1 MAHDAL
7 DSFLENHEPMPSGAS
22 FATGEMFGD
31 WRVTAFIGRGGS
43 GEVYRVVHSALGTEA
58 ALKVHVPRMEGE
70 DAREARARARF
81 VGEAKLLSENM
92 HRSFPRFLGWGERD
106 GRPWYVMELLE
117 PLPLPS
123 SDGDVARF
131 VLGVADGVRHL
142 HSLGLVHRD
151 IKPGNIL
158 WRAGHEPVL
167 IDLGL
172 VKEFDPGVGHTGLSV
187 TVIDGKATVAGT
199 PRYAAPEQMN
209 GGEITPATDVFAL
222 GMLANECFGGKPPR
236 AWERI
241 IRRAAAAIPSQRY
254 KTVAAFA
261 RAVRRR
267 NWGRYATMGFCCAL
281 MLAAVSIALRKPI
294 ERQWTQLRNW
304 WNAPVLDASAELDG
318 RIMRDVRW
326 FLDGESVTMPYR
338 FVNLKKRWMP
348 RELRA
353 VLQKGEKS
361 YSAKPMDVVPEWTGR
376 KKLSVTLREEP
387 AEGTPI
393 QIWTPDGVTLDFV
406 WCPPEKTDGHNLDY
420 GFWIATK
427 RVTGRQFGSLMQKC
441 RPLQPV
447 SFMGRSDFSSD
458 LPVRLPFDGP
468 GTVPN
473 VSVPGSGVR
482 LESPNVLE
490 WKRGVRFAVDH
501 DDRCAEWAW
510 VPPELMNDGYGRGG
524 WMKMDNGGRGMRL
537 STFAP
542 YNPREVGSAC
552 VRYVATSLFESE
564 TNTVLFCT
572 AQSLLRSKE
581 AADVAQGER
590 MMKGFFQ
597 SDDMVLKS
605 LAMECC
611 IERGISA
618 LDDFGTNV
626 AVNVRLAAIRRGE
639 AKTLERLAVE
649 DPDPDIRE
657 SAYKKLQNPPQ
668 IVSARY
674 VARIDIKAKR
684 IDIKLCKVIEAM
696 TERAALKHIFE
707 HANVDMFRD
716 EAAKRLVALG
726 YARRIGQ

>member
-1 MAHDAL
+1 M
-7 DSFLENHEPMPSGAS
+7 
-22 FATGEMFGD
+22 
-31 WRVTAFIGRGGS
+31 V
-43 GEVYRVVHSALGTEA
+43 SA
-58 ALKVHVPRMEGE
+58 R
-70 DAREARARARF
+70 
-81 VGEAKLLSENM
+81 
-92 HRSFPRFLGWGERD
+92 
-106 GRPWYVMELLE
+106 
-117 PLPLPS
+117 
-123 SDGDVARF
+123 
-131 VLGVADGVRHL
+131 
-142 HSLGLVHRD
+142 
-151 IKPGNIL
+151 
-158 WRAGHEPVL
+158 
-167 IDLGL
+167 
-172 VKEFDPGVGHTGLSV
+172 
-187 TVIDGKATVAGT
+187 
-199 PRYAAPEQMN
+199 
-209 GGEITPATDVFAL
+209 
-222 GMLANECFGGKPPR
+222 
-236 AWERI
+236 
-241 IRRAAAAIPSQRY
+241 
-254 KTVAAFA
+254 
-261 RAVRRR
+261 
-267 NWGRYATMGFCCAL
+267 
-281 MLAAVSIALRKPI
+281 
-294 ERQWTQLRNW
+294 
-304 WNAPVLDASAELDG
+304 
-318 RIMRDVRW
+318 
-326 FLDGESVTMPYR
+326 
-338 FVNLKKRWMP
+338 
-348 RELRA
+348 
-353 VLQKGEKS
+353 
-361 YSAKPMDVVPEWTGR
+361 
-376 KKLSVTLREEP
+376 
-387 AEGTPI
+387 
-393 QIWTPDGVTLDFV
+393 
-406 WCPPEKTDGHNLDY
+406 KTDGHNLDY

-441 RPLQPV
+441 RPLLPV

-468 GTVPN
+468 RTVPN

-674 VARIDIKAKR
+674 IARIDIKAKR

-696 TERAALKHIFE
+696 TERAPLKHIFE

-726 YARRIGQ
+726 YARRIGQQDD